1 MTKTLI
7 RSVSAI
13 LLVLTV
19 AACSGAART
28 PAASAPSTDVNPIT
42 GSRGGSGSR

>member
-1 MTKTLI
+1 MNTTFV
-7 RSVSAI
+7 RSLSAI

-19 AACSGAART
+19 AACSGAARA

-42 GSRGGSGSR
+42 GSRGGSGSH